1 MFSKKSPG
9 YFIFYSISY
18 AFFLAQVYIY
28 DGKNM
33 SSLHNFTGEQVCF
46 EVLWVFFFFHFT
58 LLSPFQ
64 ILIDCG
70 CGGLFR
76 GSLVCSIILHV
87 CIRVK
92 VKFLKSVSR
101 VELSLSQKDTFK
113 PKSLIPWNVILFGN
127 GVSAEKIKPKWSSQN
142 EP

>member
-1 MFSKKSPG
+1 MSYGVKKILTSL
-9 YFIFYSISY
+9 S
-18 AFFLAQVYIY
+18 FLRLSRFLMPLAE
-28 DGKNM
+28 KN
-33 SSLHNFTGEQVCF
+33 LF
-46 EVLWVFFFFHFT
+46 FFFFHFT

-127 GVSAEKIKPKWSSQN
+127 GVSAEKIKPK
-142 EP
+142 

>member
-1 MFSKKSPG
+1 MFD
-9 YFIFYSISY
+9 
-18 AFFLAQVYIY
+18 L
-28 DGKNM
+28 
-33 SSLHNFTGEQVCF
+33 SSLLGVSWCD
-46 EVLWVFFFFHFT
+46 VLWCEEDPNFIEFLKVVSLPNATCWEESFFFFFHFT

-92 VKFLKSVSR
+92 VKFLKSVSW